1 VCLNDIWMQVQD
13 LLNLSWIDILSTTNE
28 HFFGAPNDAAV
39 AKGIQKGD
47 VSVAGRA
54 AIYSYAWF

>member
-1 VCLNDIWMQVQD
+1 MQVQD
-13 LLNLSWIDILSTTNE
+13 LLNLSWIDILSTTND

-54 AIYSYAWF
+54 AIYIYAWF